1 MMFPIEIPSLDV
13 KRCPRSETRG
23 FAQDIRRRGNVPVAF
38 GQDCVIELTP
48 VDIRKNWF
56 AARDIHPDV
65 AGAFAS
71 ELSQRLFDCNP
82 EDDDAASH
90 AGEAA
95 ACFFL
100 SVRHAGLALHE
111 ALLGCRVTWDRNDR
125 TERVECLA

>member
-1 MMFPIEIPSLDV
+1 MFQIEIPSLDV
-13 KRCPRSETRG
+13 QHCPRSATRG
-23 FAQDIRRRGNVPVAF
+23 VAHEIRRRGNVPVAF
-38 GQDCVIELTP
+38 GQECVIELTP

-56 AARDIHPDV
+56 AAREIRPDI

-71 ELSQRLFDCNP
+71 ELSQRFFDVSP
-82 EDDDAASH
+82 SDDDAAEH

-111 ALLGCRVTWDRNDR
+111 ALQGCRVSWDRNDR
-125 TERVECLA
+125 TELVECLA